1 MVAPN
6 IEVSNDFFHDA
17 CDYLHRYRLTE
28 EHFYAV
34 KSKRLKLFLDLR
46 MAAECI
52 MKAHASYFRMAGLSR
67 QEIVRKVES
76 FRHNLSALAG
86 YLDVGECAEGWP
98 KLKPFIEKLNQLP
111 VDLRYRLD
119 GSDFRMV
126 EEVLYYETIGCD
138 PWMKGLENVLLE
150 MRNALNE
157 TLVKHSGF
165 VSVEDLRALFEG
177 EPSYNKYANK
187 KK

>member
-6 IEVSNDFFHDA
+6 VEVANDFLHDA

-52 MKAHASYFRMAGLSR
+52 MKAHASYFRMDGLSR
-67 QEIVRKVES
+67 REIVRKVLGYG
-76 FRHNLSALAG
+76 HNLSALSVD
-86 YLDVGECAEGWP
+86 LDAGECAYGWP
-98 KLKPFIEKLNQLP
+98 KLKPFIDKLNQLP
-111 VDLRYRLD
+111 VGLRYRLD
-119 GSDFRMV
+119 GSDFREV
-126 EEVLYYETIGCD
+126 EEHLYYETIGCD
-138 PWMKGLENVLLE
+138 PWMKDLENALLE
-150 MRNALNE
+150 MRDALNE
-157 TLVKHSGF
+157 ILVKHSGF
-165 VSVEDLRALFEG
+165 VSVEDLLAIFVG